1 MKFQIFFVVWAIFLL
16 TVNVS
21 SQTPVCHC
29 TLSNNL
35 WLVGS
40 KPIRSNV
47 TIQTTSF
54 SRVFSPKMTSCDLH
68 YDVIY
73 HPPPSIL
80 NVWRRGG
87 LTALILRKSRK
98 SCHLRVLQPAWA
110 SRVNLS
116 SPKIE
121 LETVNLMITSLKTPK
136 SSRRIFLVVG
146 QQFRNNS
153 SSQTRTF
160 EY

>member
-1 MKFQIFFVVWAIFLL
+1 MKFQIFCVVWAIFLL

-21 SQTPVCHC
+21 SQTPVDHC
-29 TLSNNL
+29 NISNNL

-40 KPIRSNV
+40 KPMVQLQQHLLRA
-47 TIQTTSF
+47 F
-54 SRVFSPKMTSCDLH
+54 FPPKMTSCDLH

-73 HPPPSIL
+73 HPLPINSQCL
-80 NVWRRGG
+80 KTWG

-136 SSRRIFLVVG
+136 NSRRFFLAC
-146 QQFRNNS
+146 RP
-153 SSQTRTF
+153 TI
-160 EY
+160 

>member
-1 MKFQIFFVVWAIFLL
+1 MKFQIFFVVWAIFL
-16 TVNVS
+16 

-29 TLSNNL
+29 NISNNL

-40 KPIRSNV
+40 KPMLQFQQHLLRAFFPP
-47 TIQTTSF
+47 Q
-54 SRVFSPKMTSCDLH
+54 MTSCDLH

-73 HPPPSIL
+73 HPLPINSQCL
-80 NVWRRGG
+80 KTWG

-121 LETVNLMITSLKTPK
+121 LETVNLMITSWKHRKIAEGFSL
-136 SSRRIFLVVG
+136 LVG